1 MHPQSPDHG
10 PNGKHGAHDDHEH
23 AHDHEHTHDH
33 GHDEGPD
40 GGHSHGHPEHRHA
53 EGPAEAH
60 DHEELQ
66 ALATAESAE
75 ERQRLFIELQEKAR
89 QDYIRQ
95 SGPIARALRG
105 VRHKVAIL
113 SGKGGVGKT
122 TLTINLAATLHEMGH
137 SVVVFDA
144 DVHGPSVPKM
154 LGALGR
160 TGIKPLHDHDEADE
174 HAAHSG
180 GGCPAS
186 KGHSQAHGHSYA
198 HGHGQHSGD
207 DETEPNVDH
216 HSFLFEPVM
225 TQYGVGVVSVASIW
239 PNEETPVLWKG
250 PHKMRAI
257 RQFLSAANW
266 GEVDFLLVDLPP
278 GTGDEV
284 QTIMTAIPGLDG
296 MLVITT
302 PQGVSRMVCS
312 KAVSCARELNAPILG
327 LVENMGLMCCPHCGG
342 PIKPFGQGKGER
354 LARMMDVPFWGSI
367 PFGADVGAACD
378 QGVPAVV
385 DDPEGTVAE
394 AFRDIAQRLLVAVGE
409 EKSVATESR

>member
-1 MHPQSPDHG
+1 MTMHPDHPDSHG
-10 PNGKHGAHDDHEH
+10 PNGKHAG
-23 AHDHEHTHDH
+23 HDH
-33 GHDEGPD
+33 GHD
-40 GGHSHGHPEHRHA
+40 HGHGHGHVETPPHVADHA
-53 EGPAEAH
+53 LPH
-60 DHEELQ
+60 DPDKHGEFEVLAAAGSAQERRQMFEELQ
-66 ALATAESAE
+66 
-75 ERQRLFIELQEKAR
+75 RKAR
-89 QDYIRQ
+89 EDYIRQ

-105 VRHKVAIL
+105 VKHKVAIL

-122 TLTINLAATLHEMGH
+122 TLTVNLGATLHSMGY
-137 SVVVFDA
+137 SVVIFDA

-160 TGIKPLHDHDEADE
+160 TGVKPLHDHDSEEEQAE
-174 HAAHSG
+174 SHAPSSG

-186 KGHSQAHGHSYA
+186 QGQGHSHGHS
-198 HGHGQHSGD
+198 HE
-207 DETEPNVDH
+207 DEGESPEPNLDH

-225 TQYGVGVVSVASIW
+225 TKHGVGVISVASIW

-257 RQFLSAANW
+257 RQFLSAAHW

-312 KAVSCARELNAPILG
+312 KAVSCARELEAPILG
-327 LVENMGLMCCPHCGG
+327 LVENMGLLCCPHCGG
-342 PIKPFGQGKGER
+342 GIRLFGQGKGER

-367 PFGADVGAACD
+367 PFGPDVGVACD
-378 QGVPAVV
+378 QGIPAVL
-385 DDPEGTVAE
+385 DDPEGPVAD
-394 AFRDIAQRLLVAVGE
+394 AFREIAHRLLVAIGE
-409 EKSVATESR
+409 EQPVTSENR

>member
-1 MHPQSPDHG
+1 MHPDHADA
-10 PNGKHGAHDDHEH
+10 HG
-23 AHDHEHTHDH
+23 HDHEQGHDH
-33 GHDEGPD
+33 SHVGTPPHVVDHALPHEPD
-40 GGHSHGHPEHRHA
+40 AHGELDVLAAAGSVR
-53 EGPAEAH
+53 ERRQMF
-60 DHEELQ
+60 EELQ
-66 ALATAESAE
+66 
-75 ERQRLFIELQEKAR
+75 RKAR
-89 QDYIRQ
+89 EDYIRQ
-95 SGPIARALRG
+95 SGPIARALRD
-105 VRHKVAIL
+105 VKHKVAIL

-122 TLTINLAATLHEMGH
+122 TLTVNLGATLQKMGY
-137 SVVVFDA
+137 SVVIFDA

-160 TGIKPLHDHDEADE
+160 TGVKPIHDHDSEEE
-174 HAAHSG
+174 HAESHAPSSG

-186 KGHSQAHGHSYA
+186 QGPGHSHSHGHA
-198 HGHGQHSGD
+198 HQ
-207 DETEPNVDH
+207 DEGETPEPNLDH

-225 TQYGVGVVSVASIW
+225 TKHGVSVISVASIW

-257 RQFLSAANW
+257 RQFLSAAHW

-312 KAVSCARELNAPILG
+312 KAVSCARELEAPILG
-327 LVENMGLMCCPHCGG
+327 LVENMGLLCCPHCGG
-342 PIKPFGQGKGER
+342 PVRLFGQGKGER

-367 PFGADVGAACD
+367 PFGPDVGVACD
-378 QGVPAVV
+378 QGIPAVL
-385 DDPEGTVAE
+385 DDPEGPVAD
-394 AFRDIAQRLLVAVGE
+394 AFRDIAHRLLVAIGE
-409 EKSVATESR
+409 EQPVASESL

>member
-1 MHPQSPDHG
+1 MHPDRPDAQG
-10 PNGKHGAHDDHEH
+10 PNGKHA
-23 AHDHEHTHDH
+23 AHDH
-33 GHDEGPD
+33 GHD
-40 GGHSHGHPEHRHA
+40 HGHGHGHA
-53 EGPAEAH
+53 ETPPHVADHGLPHHPDNHAELEVLASAGSAQERRQVF
-60 DHEELQ
+60 EELQ
-66 ALATAESAE
+66 
-75 ERQRLFIELQEKAR
+75 RKAR
-89 QDYIRQ
+89 EDYIRQ
-95 SGPIARALRG
+95 SGPIARALRD
-105 VRHKVAIL
+105 VKHKVAIL

-122 TLTINLAATLHEMGH
+122 TLTVNLGATLHAMGY
-137 SVVVFDA
+137 SVVIFDA

-160 TGIKPLHDHDEADE
+160 TGVKPLHDHDSEQTQAE
-174 HAAHSG
+174 SHAPSSG

-186 KGHSQAHGHSYA
+186 QGPGHSHGHSHEDA
-198 HGHGQHSGD
+198 EGSP
-207 DETEPNVDH
+207 EPNLDH

-225 TQYGVGVVSVASIW
+225 TKHGVSVISVASIW

-257 RQFLSAANW
+257 RQFLSAAHW

-312 KAVSCARELNAPILG
+312 KAVSCARELQAPILG
-327 LVENMGLMCCPHCGG
+327 LVENMGLLCCPHCGG
-342 PIKPFGQGKGER
+342 GVRLFGQGKGER

-367 PFGADVGAACD
+367 PFGPDVGVACD
-378 QGVPAVV
+378 SGIPAVI
-385 DDPEGTVAE
+385 DDPEGPVAD
-394 AFRDIAQRLLVAVGE
+394 AFRDIAHRLLVAIGE
-409 EKSVATESR
+409 EQPVTSESR